1 MTDSTSSADALVAA
15 ARPAAYTLRSGVAE
29 CLHHGTAVAVGA
41 DGTTVATLGD
51 ADVVVLPRSALKL
64 LHAVAL
70 LEAGLDV
77 DGELLAVVCGS
88 HSAEPGHLA
97 VVRRLLAHAGL
108 DESDLDNTPDLPI
121 DEQAALR
128 WRAEHGGPARITQNC
143 SGNHA
148 GMLAGCVAA
157 GWPTEGYTR
166 ADHPVQQAIAAA
178 VERLTGWVDPHAAV
192 DGCGAPAFAVRLNG
206 LARAFAAIVAAA
218 PGTPESRVAAA
229 VAGNPWLV
237 GGTGRRNTLM
247 MGAVP
252 GLVAKDGAEG
262 VMAVALPGRG
272 AVAVKVWDGAD
283 RARGVLTAAGLRTLG
298 IELDDDAPGV
308 GETVLGHGEVVG
320 HVVGLPWT

>member
-1 MTDSTSSADALVAA
+1 MTDTTPAPDALVSA
-15 ARPAAYTLRSGVAE
+15 ARPAAWTTRSGTAE
-29 CLHHGTAVAVGA
+29 SLHHGTGVAVGP
-41 DGTTVATLGD
+41 DGATVAALGD
-51 ADVVVLPRSALKL
+51 PEVVVLPRSALKL

-97 VVRRLLAHAGL
+97 VVRRLLEHAGL
-108 DESDLDNTPDLPI
+108 DESHLDNTPDLPI
-121 DEQAALR
+121 DEQASLR
-128 WRAEHGGPARITQNC
+128 WRQEHGGPARITQNC

-166 ADHPVQQAIAAA
+166 ADHPVQQQIAATVA
-178 VERLTGWVDPHAAV
+178 RLAGWVGPDAAV
-192 DGCGAPAFAVRLNG
+192 DGCGAPAFAVRLSG
-206 LARAFAAIVAAA
+206 LARAFATIVEAAA
-218 PGTPESRVAAA
+218 GTPEARVAAA

-262 VMAVALPGRG
+262 IMAAALPGRG
-272 AVAVKVWDGAD
+272 AVAVKVWDGTD

-298 IELDDDAPGV
+298 VDVADDAPGV
-308 GETVLGHGEVVG
+308 GEPVLGHGEVVG
-320 HVVGLPWT
+320 RVVGLPWT